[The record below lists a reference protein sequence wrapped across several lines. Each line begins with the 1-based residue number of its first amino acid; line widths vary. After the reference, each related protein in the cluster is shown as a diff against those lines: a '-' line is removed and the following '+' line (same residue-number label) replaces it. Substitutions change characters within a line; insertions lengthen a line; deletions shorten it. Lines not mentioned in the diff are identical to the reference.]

1 MNRQI
6 KTLIYIIMAIS
17 LVACT
22 FVGVR
27 RIQVETNYKNVEIA
41 MRYSDIL
48 RISIEGEVPLEEVL
62 TYFKNQGVTTILAK
76 EMTVVSPTDRDY
88 NTFKGRGLVTLV
100 EGYILK
106 LYHPEVTQIRLD
118 SRYIVTEDAEVAQMI
133 DEAYQAK
140 GIELAQ
146 YEADDTYFLEVGA
159 YSSGLT
165 TTGVGFDTENLNL
178 AASLGFSIAPQV
190 KYWDNTTD
198 EVMPEATKY
207 LISEIEALNHV
218 NTIYFADSKVPAVTT
233 GSFPKF
239 LEDYQLGFIEFTS
252 NKQEGFNTLA
262 KKTSDFGFADSKV
275 PAVTTGS
282 FPKFL
287 EDYQLGFIEFTSN
300 KQEGFNTLAKKTS
313 DFGSD
318 YKVVRLHT
326 LEDNKV
332 STFKVS
338 DLMER
343 YELALKERS
352 IRTFLFKLPQSL
364 ELEDDV
370 TYLDEAI
377 TTFKTIAE
385 DLMERY
391 ELALKERSIRTFL
404 FKLPQSLEL
413 EDDVTYLDEAIT
425 TFKTIAEK
433 DGYIVTNQVDNYNF
447 PTIPVY
453 VAILVGL
460 ASIMVFILLLAEAS
474 FIKTGYV
481 LGILG
486 IIGYVGLLKLKP
498 NLASQLMAL
507 FGSIMFP
514 TYAVIK
520 GLSERNRDIK
530 GSILALLK
538 ICLISFG
545 GVLTIIGCLSR
556 TNFALTL
563 DVFMGVKVA
572 MAAPIMLVLTYLIYD
587 KHGFNY
593 SYYKGILD
601 KKISYGALLD
611 VFMGVKVAMAA
622 PIMLVLTYLIY
633 DKHGFNYSY
642 YKGILDKK
650 ISYGALIALGA
661 LAIVLYVYVSRTG
674 NTGTATDLERAFRQL
689 LDNILGVRPRTKE
702 FLIAYPVLLTLLYY
716 GYKERYIVAVIIAVI
731 GPVSLVNTYAHIHTP
746 ILISLIR
753 SAYGII
759 FGILLGLVLIG
770 VIKLMSKVIKRCQ
783 IQTK

>member
-133 DEAYQAK
+133 DEAYQTK

-262 KKTSDFGFADSKV
+262 KKTSDFG
-275 PAVTTGS
+275 
-282 FPKFL
+282 
-287 EDYQLGFIEFTSN
+287 
-300 KQEGFNTLAKKTS
+300 
-313 DFGSD
+313 SD

-377 TTFKTIAE
+377 TI
-385 DLMERY
+385 
-391 ELALKERSIRTFL
+391 
-404 FKLPQSLEL
+404 
-413 EDDVTYLDEAIT
+413 
-425 TFKTIAEK
+425 FKTIAEK

-601 KKISYGALLD
+601 KKISYGAL
-611 VFMGVKVAMAA
+611 
-622 PIMLVLTYLIY
+622 
-633 DKHGFNYSY
+633 
-642 YKGILDKK
+642 
-650 ISYGALIALGA
+650 IALGA

>member
-76 EMTVVSPTDRDY
+76 EMTVVSPADRDY

-140 GIELAQ
+140 GIELAL

-262 KKTSDFGFADSKV
+262 KKTSDFG
-275 PAVTTGS
+275 
-282 FPKFL
+282 
-287 EDYQLGFIEFTSN
+287 
-300 KQEGFNTLAKKTS
+300 
-313 DFGSD
+313 SD

-385 DLMERY
+385 E
-391 ELALKERSIRTFL
+391 
-404 FKLPQSLEL
+404 
-413 EDDVTYLDEAIT
+413 
-425 TFKTIAEK
+425 

-460 ASIMVFILLLAEAS
+460 ASIMIFILLLAEAG

-520 GLSERNRDIK
+520 GLNEKPRDIK

-572 MAAPIMLVLTYLIYD
+572 MAAPIVLVLAYLIYD
-587 KHGFNY
+587 THGFNY
-593 SYYKGILD
+593 Q
-601 KKISYGALLD
+601 
-611 VFMGVKVAMAA
+611 
-622 PIMLVLTYLIY
+622 
-633 DKHGFNYSY
+633 Y

-759 FGILLGLVLIG
+759 FGILLGLALIG
-770 VIKLMSKVIKRCQ
+770 VIKLISKVIKRCQ